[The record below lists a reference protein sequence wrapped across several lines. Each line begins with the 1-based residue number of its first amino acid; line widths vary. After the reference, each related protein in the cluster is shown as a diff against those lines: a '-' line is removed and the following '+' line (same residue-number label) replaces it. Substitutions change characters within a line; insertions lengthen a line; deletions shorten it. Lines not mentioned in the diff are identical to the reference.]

1 MIITVIGFT
10 ISGVSAISLLVVDTR
25 WGIVKT
31 LRYRFGK
38 AKRFNLN
45 TKMSEKERSRTYQT
59 KFLLEKR
66 LKTNPTAVVLSEGDI
81 QSKDIEQHQ
90 NQPKTPNT
98 QPDVSMD
105 EVTELV
111 MDLGQEIDD
120 VTELIIQEDNSANQT
135 EVSNSAS
142 FVSSEV
148 TEFVLPASEDEVTEL
163 VLPDTSETNSSE
175 SLSQV
180 TSSENDEVTEF
191 VLDESDEVT
200 ELVLPNSE
208 EQQQEE
214 EMTEILLPE
223 SKDTEDDKEMFKD
236 NFLNPDQGLDFS
248 SIEDEAVY
256 EKTEMIVNEETT
268 EGMPSEAEFE
278 KMQLNQ
284 PRILKL
290 RTIYDNSSSHLK

>member
-66 LKTNPTAVVLSEGDI
+66 LKSNPTAVVLSEGDI
-81 QSKDIEQHQ
+81 QSKDIEQPQ
-90 NQPKTPNT
+90 T
-98 QPDVSMD
+98 QPENLKVQQDSSVD

-120 VTELIIQEDNSANQT
+120 VTELIIQEDNSANKT
-135 EVSNSAS
+135 GVSNSAS

-148 TEFVLPASEDEVTEL
+148 TELVLPNSEDEVTEL
-163 VLPDTSETNSSE
+163 VLPDASETNSSE
-175 SLSQV
+175 SLNQV
-180 TSSENDEVTEF
+180 NSSENDEVTEL

-200 ELVLPNSE
+200 ELVLLNSE
-208 EQQQEE
+208 EQQEE

-248 SIEDEAVY
+248 SIEDDAVY

-268 EGMPSEAEFE
+268 EGMPSEAELE

>member
-66 LKTNPTAVVLSEGDI
+66 LKSNPTAVVLSEGDI
-81 QSKDIEQHQ
+81 QSKDIEQPQ
-90 NQPKTPNT
+90 NQPKTPKT

-111 MDLGQEIDD
+111 MDLSQEIDD
-120 VTELIIQEDNSANQT
+120 VTDLIIQEDNSTNKT
-135 EVSNSAS
+135 GVSNSAS

-148 TEFVLPASEDEVTEL
+148 TELVLPASEDEVTEL
-163 VLPDTSETNSSE
+163 VLPDTSEIKSSE

-180 TSSENDEVTEF
+180 ISSENDEVTEL

-208 EQQQEE
+208 EQQEE

-223 SKDTEDDKEMFKD
+223 SKDTEDDNEMFKD

-268 EGMPSEAEFE
+268 EGMPSEDELE

>member
-66 LKTNPTAVVLSEGDI
+66 LKSNPTAVVLSEGDI
-81 QSKDIEQHQ
+81 QSKDIEQPQ
-90 NQPKTPNT
+90 NQPKTPKT
-98 QPDVSMD
+98 QPDISMD

-120 VTELIIQEDNSANQT
+120 VTELIIQEDNSTNKT
-135 EVSNSAS
+135 GVSNSAS

-148 TEFVLPASEDEVTEL
+148 TELVLPPSEDEVTEL
-163 VLPDTSETNSSE
+163 VLPDTSETNLSE
-175 SLSQV
+175 SLSPV
-180 TSSENDEVTEF
+180 ISSENDEVTEL

-200 ELVLPNSE
+200 ELVLPNGE
-208 EQQQEE
+208 EQQEE

-256 EKTEMIVNEETT
+256 EKTEMIVNEEIT
-268 EGMPSEAEFE
+268 EGMPSEAELE

>member
-81 QSKDIEQHQ
+81 QSEDIGQPQ
-90 NQPKTPNT
+90 NQTQTSKT

-120 VTELIIQEDNSANQT
+120 VTELIIQEDNSTNKT
-135 EVSNSAS
+135 GVSNSAS

-148 TEFVLPASEDEVTEL
+148 TELVLPTSEDEVTEL
-163 VLPDTSETNSSE
+163 VLPDTSETKASE
-175 SLSQV
+175 SLSPV
-180 TSSENDEVTEF
+180 NSFENDEVTEL

-200 ELVLPNSE
+200 ELVLPNGE
-208 EQQQEE
+208 EQQEE

-248 SIEDEAVY
+248 SIEDDAVY

-268 EGMPSEAEFE
+268 EGMPSEAELE

>member
-66 LKTNPTAVVLSEGDI
+66 LKSNPTAVVLSEGDI
-81 QSKDIEQHQ
+81 QSKDVEQPQ

-98 QPDVSMD
+98 RPDVSMD

-120 VTELIIQEDNSANQT
+120 VTELIIQEDNSTNKT
-135 EVSNSAS
+135 GVSNSAS

-148 TEFVLPASEDEVTEL
+148 TELVLPTSEVEVTEL
-163 VLPDTSETNSSE
+163 VLPDTSETKASE

-180 TSSENDEVTEF
+180 NSFENDEVTEL

-200 ELVLPNSE
+200 ELVLPNGE
-208 EQQQEE
+208 EQQEE

-268 EGMPSEAEFE
+268 EGMPSEAELE

>member
-81 QSKDIEQHQ
+81 QSKDIGQSQ
-90 NQPKTPNT
+90 NQTQPPKT

-111 MDLGQEIDD
+111 TDLGPEIDD
-120 VTELIIQEDNSANQT
+120 VTELIIQEDNSTNKT
-135 EVSNSAS
+135 GVSNSAS

-148 TEFVLPASEDEVTEL
+148 TELVLPTSEDEVTEL

-180 TSSENDEVTEF
+180 NSFENDEVTEL

-200 ELVLPNSE
+200 ELVLPNGE
-208 EQQQEE
+208 EQQEE

-248 SIEDEAVY
+248 SIEDDAVY

-268 EGMPSEAEFE
+268 EGMPSEAELE

>member
-66 LKTNPTAVVLSEGDI
+66 LKSNPTAVVLSEGDI
-81 QSKDIEQHQ
+81 QSKDIEQPQ
-90 NQPKTPNT
+90 NQPKTPNA

-120 VTELIIQEDNSANQT
+120 VTELIIQEDNSTNKTGVSDNANLT
-135 EVSNSAS
+135 
-142 FVSSEV
+142 SSEV
-148 TEFVLPASEDEVTEL
+148 TELVLPNSEDEVTEL

-180 TSSENDEVTEF
+180 TSSENEEVTEL
-191 VLDESDEVT
+191 VLDESAEVT

-208 EQQQEE
+208 EQQEE

-268 EGMPSEAEFE
+268 EGMPSEAELE